1 MKINKLKYMTLS
13 GVLSLLMVF
22 AATSCDDA
30 NDWSTDSSYN
40 QLFSVPKMSVSAN
53 ATDAELTWTTTPGT
67 EYYLIEISLDSL
79 YDDIAMGSGKGSI
92 IYGEDKSI
100 TKSPYTLE
108 GLYSDSKYFIRMKA
122 FSTSKPES
130 KWGYMS
136 DFSFKTRTEQIFE
149 KWTISHDKITLY
161 WPANSVANRIE
172 VTDAS
177 GTVIKNITLTST
189 NLEDGNIVIDGLT
202 PLTSYTATLYNN
214 ESKRGVVDFTTTAKV
229 PDADYT
235 AFLQSSDSLNND
247 LFTTMAEAGYQTV
260 NIALPAGSIYYN
272 ENSLNIPD
280 GMSVTFFGLPGEKQ
294 AIIGVKSIDIAGTH
308 DFIKFE
314 NVEITGASMKA
325 DGNNTINDYLF
336 NQSKASTVGSIEFS
350 NSLINGFKN
359 TPVRLQGSDIKV
371 IDLVKFENC
380 TVFGADA
387 RTYSLIHIDASS
399 GKGKIENIEFSKT
412 TVIYSG
418 KCLVY
423 SRNTDFTSLKLAD
436 CTFSKL
442 LGSGDYILDCDKNGN
457 GPSQGVTIT
466 NCIFGSTLAEGKGI
480 RANDKPVDVTN
491 SYITND
497 MKITGNKID
506 DLITYDGGETD
517 LFKDPAQYDFTII
530 DGSFAGKPNCGD
542 PKWYMK

>member
-1 MKINKLKYMTLS
+1 MLS
-13 GVLSLLMVF
+13 
-22 AATSCDDA
+22 
-30 NDWSTDSSYN
+30 
-40 QLFSVPKMSVSAN
+40 
-53 ATDAELTWTTTPGT
+53 
-67 EYYLIEISLDSL
+67 
-79 YDDIAMGSGKGSI
+79 
-92 IYGEDKSI
+92 
-100 TKSPYTLE
+100 
-108 GLYSDSKYFIRMKA
+108 
-122 FSTSKPES
+122 
-130 KWGYMS
+130 
-136 DFSFKTRTEQIFE
+136 
-149 KWTISHDKITLY
+149 
-161 WPANSVANRIE
+161 
-172 VTDAS
+172 DAS

-235 AFLQSSDSLNND
+235 AFFATSDSLNND

-371 IDLVKFENC
+371 IVWLN
-380 TVFGADA
+380 
-387 RTYSLIHIDASS
+387 L
-399 GKGKIENIEFSKT
+399 KI
-412 TVIYSG
+412 V
-418 KCLVY
+418 
-423 SRNTDFTSLKLAD
+423 
-436 CTFSKL
+436 
-442 LGSGDYILDCDKNGN
+442 
-457 GPSQGVTIT
+457 
-466 NCIFGSTLAEGKGI
+466 
-480 RANDKPVDVTN
+480 
-491 SYITND
+491 
-497 MKITGNKID
+497 
-506 DLITYDGGETD
+506 
-517 LFKDPAQYDFTII
+517 QYLEQMPELTALSI
-530 DGSFAGKPNCGD
+530 
-542 PKWYMK
+542 